1 MSFQKLLQ
9 GPGQKE
15 KVETL
20 GVAGFKAAVITQQT
34 IKQDASAPTAWLED
48 GSYANDH
55 IILDPVQLT
64 VEGNVGDVYLQ
75 SSPTM
80 ERYRE
85 INSTI
90 GRATTYLPERTQA
103 QLSRVEALEATAR
116 DALTKAQTAVEVGQ
130 NVADLFGNQD
140 AAKPLREK
148 FVDTLTALR
157 NNRQLVPIEFENRKY
172 KNMAI
177 VGLSITRDNERRAV
191 EFEITFKQLRFAETE
206 FSDPANAF
214 PNASQG
220 TDGKTQGTRDK
231 GKQSGQEKPT
241 SLLSNAIGWP

>member
-1 MSFQKLLQ
+1 MSLQKLLQ
-9 GPGQKE
+9 GPGPKE

-34 IKQDASAPTAWLED
+34 IEQNAQAPTAWLED

-55 IILDPVQLT
+55 IILDPVQFT

-103 QLSRVEALEATAR
+103 QISRVEALAATAR
-116 DALTKAQTAVEVGQ
+116 DALIKANTAVNVGQ
-130 NVADLFGNQD
+130 NVAELFGNQD
-140 AAKPLREK
+140 QSKPLRER

-157 NNRQLVPIEFENRKY
+157 DNRQLVPIEFENRKY

-191 EFEITFKQLRFAETE
+191 EFEVTFKQLRFAETT
-206 FSDPANAF
+206 FTDPANAF

-220 TDGKTQGTRDK
+220 TDGKTQGARDK

-241 SLLSNAIGWP
+241 SLLSSVLGWP